1 MEVVLIVMALLA
13 VVFIVKGVCIIPQ
26 QSAYV
31 IERLGKFN
39 RVLHAGISYIIPFVD
54 RKAYVHTLKE
64 QALDIPEQICI
75 TRDNVQVG
83 VDGVIFIQVFDPQM
97 ASYGISNYVFSIV
110 QLAQTTMRSEVGKI
124 DLDKTFEERTTINS
138 AIVSAINDAS
148 RTWGVKILRYEIK
161 NIRPPENVLN
171 AMEKQMQAEREK
183 RAVILQSEGEKQ
195 SAVNVA
201 EGQKQK
207 VVLESEAVRQKQIN
221 EATGQAEA
229 IRAIA
234 SATADGLKAVA
245 GAVQTEGGM
254 EAVQL
259 RVAEKLVE
267 QFGHLAKQG
276 NTLILPANFGDISS
290 LIATAMSVVKQ
301 TKLIVMVGP
310 AHHDTC
316 WSSLVVRLPITHRP

>member
-1 MEVVLIVMALLA
+1 MEIVLIVVALLA
-13 VVFIVKGVCIIPQ
+13 VIIIAKGVCIIPQ
-26 QSAYV
+26 QSATV
-31 IERLGKFN
+31 IERLGKFD

-54 RKAYVHTLKE
+54 RVAYKHTLKE
-64 QALDIPEQICI
+64 QAMDIPEQVCI

-138 AIVSAINDAS
+138 AIVNAINDAS

-161 NIRPPENVLN
+161 NIRPPDNVLN

-234 SATADGLKAVA
+234 NATADGLKAVA
-245 GAVQTEGGM
+245 GAVQAQGGM

-276 NTLILPANFGDISS
+276 NTLILPANFGDMSS

-301 TKLIVMVGP
+301 TK
-310 AHHDTC
+310 
-316 WSSLVVRLPITHRP
+316 

>member
-1 MEVVLIVMALLA
+1 MELFFLALA
-13 VVFIVKGVCIIPQ
+13 VLAVIIVFIGVRIVPQ

-31 IERLGKFN
+31 VERLGKFH
-39 RVLHAGISYIIPFVD
+39 VALHAGVTYIIPFID
-54 RKAYVHTLKE
+54 RVAYRHTLKE
-64 QALDIPEQICI
+64 QTIDIPEQVCI

-83 VDGVIFIQVFDPQM
+83 VDGVVFIQVFDPQM
-97 ASYGISNYVFSIV
+97 ASYGISNYLFSIT

-124 DLDKTFEERTTINS
+124 DLDKTFEERSTINS
-138 AIVSAINDAS
+138 SIVTAINDAS

-161 NIRPPENVLN
+161 NIVPPETVLK

-183 RAVILQSEGEKQ
+183 RANILQSEGEKQ
-195 SAVNVA
+195 SAINVA

-229 IRAIA
+229 IRAVA
-234 SATADGLKAVA
+234 NATADGVKAVA
-245 GAVQTEGGM
+245 SAVQSEGGM
-254 EAVQL
+254 EAIQL

-276 NTLILPANFGDISS
+276 TTLILPANFGDISS
-290 LIATAMSVVKQ
+290 LIATVMTVVKQ
-301 TKLIVMVGP
+301 TK
-310 AHHDTC
+310 
-316 WSSLVVRLPITHRP
+316 

>member
-1 MEVVLIVMALLA
+1 MEIVLIVVALLA
-13 VVFIVKGVCIIPQ
+13 VIFIAKGVCIVPQ

-31 IERLGKFN
+31 VERLGKFD
-39 RVLHAGISYIIPFVD
+39 RVLNAGISYILPFID

-64 QALDIPEQICI
+64 QAMDIPEQICI

-97 ASYGISNYVFSIV
+97 ASYGISNYMFSII

-124 DLDKTFEERTTINS
+124 DLDKTFEERTAINS

-234 SATADGLKAVA
+234 NATADGLKAVA
-245 GAVQTEGGM
+245 GAVQAQGGM

-290 LIATAMSVVKQ
+290 LIAAAMSVVKQ
-301 TKLIVMVGP
+301 TK
-310 AHHDTC
+310 
-316 WSSLVVRLPITHRP
+316 

>member
-1 MEVVLIVMALLA
+1 MEIVLIVLAILAVVLI
-13 VVFIVKGVCIIPQ
+13 IKGVCIIPQ

-39 RVLHAGISYIIPFVD
+39 RALQAGISYIVPFVD
-54 RKAYVHTLKE
+54 RVAYRHTLKE
-64 QALDIPEQICI
+64 QALDIPEQVCI

-138 AIVSAINDAS
+138 AIVSAINDAA

-161 NIRPPENVLN
+161 NIRPPESVLM

-183 RAVILQSEGEKQ
+183 RAIILQSEGQKQ
-195 SAVNVA
+195 SAINVA

-207 VVLESEAVRQKQIN
+207 VVLESEAARQKQIN
-221 EATGQAEA
+221 EANGQAEA
-229 IRAIA
+229 IRAVA

-245 GAVQTEGGM
+245 SAVQTQGGL

-259 RVAEKLVE
+259 RVAEKFVE

-276 NTLILPANFGDISS
+276 NTLILPANFGDLSS
-290 LIATAMSVVKQ
+290 LIGAAMSVVKQ
-301 TKLIVMVGP
+301 TK
-310 AHHDTC
+310 
-316 WSSLVVRLPITHRP
+316 

>member
-1 MEVVLIVMALLA
+1 MEVVLLVLAVMAI
-13 VVFIVKGVCIIPQ
+13 VIIVKGVCIVPQ

-31 IERLGKFN
+31 IERLGKFD
-39 RVLHAGISYIIPFVD
+39 RVLNAGISYIIPFID

-64 QALDIPEQICI
+64 QAMDIPEQICI

-97 ASYGISNYVFSIV
+97 ASYGISNYIFSIV

-124 DLDKTFEERTTINS
+124 DLDKTFEERTAINS
-138 AIVSAINDAS
+138 AIVTAINDAS

-183 RAVILQSEGEKQ
+183 RAVILESEGQKQ

-207 VVLESEAVRQKQIN
+207 VVLESEAAQQKQIN
-221 EATGQAEA
+221 EANGQAEA

-234 SATADGLKAVA
+234 NATADGLKAVA
-245 GAVQTEGGM
+245 GAVQTQGGM
-254 EAVQL
+254 EAIQL

-276 NTLILPANFGDISS
+276 NTMILPANFGDISS

-301 TKLIVMVGP
+301 TK
-310 AHHDTC
+310 
-316 WSSLVVRLPITHRP
+316 

>member
-1 MEVVLIVMALLA
+1 MDLFFIALA
-13 VVFIVKGVCIIPQ
+13 VLAVIIVVTGVRVVPQ

-31 IERLGKFN
+31 VERLGKFH
-39 RVLHAGISYIIPFVD
+39 VALHAGVTYIIPFVD
-54 RKAYVHTLKE
+54 RVAYRHTLKE
-64 QALDIPEQICI
+64 QTIDIPEQVCI

-83 VDGVIFIQVFDPQM
+83 VDGVVFIQVFDPQM
-97 ASYGISNYVFSIV
+97 ASYGISNYLFSIT

-124 DLDKTFEERTTINS
+124 DLDKTFEERSTINS
-138 AIVSAINDAS
+138 SIVNAINDAS

-161 NIRPPENVLN
+161 NIVPPETVLK

-183 RAVILQSEGEKQ
+183 RANILQSEGEKQ
-195 SAVNVA
+195 SAINVA

-229 IRAIA
+229 IRAVA
-234 SATADGLKAVA
+234 NATADGVKAVA
-245 GAVQTEGGM
+245 SAVQSEGGM

-276 NTLILPANFGDISS
+276 TTLILPANFGDVSS

-301 TKLIVMVGP
+301 TK
-310 AHHDTC
+310 
-316 WSSLVVRLPITHRP
+316 

>member
-1 MEVVLIVMALLA
+1 MQVVLIVVALLA
-13 VVFIVKGVCIIPQ
+13 VFIIVKGVCIIPQ

-31 IERLGKFN
+31 VERLGKFN
-39 RVLHAGISYIIPFVD
+39 RALHAGISYIIPFVD
-54 RKAYVHTLKE
+54 RVAYKHTLKE
-64 QALDIPEQICI
+64 QTIDIPEQICI

-83 VDGVIFIQVFDPQM
+83 VDGVIFVQVFDPQM
-97 ASYGISNYVFSIV
+97 ASYGISNYIFSIT

-138 AIVSAINDAS
+138 MIVEAINDAS

-161 NIRPPENVLN
+161 NIVPPETVLK

-183 RAVILQSEGEKQ
+183 RASILQSEGEKQ
-195 SAVNVA
+195 SAINVA

-207 VVLESEAVRQKQIN
+207 VVLESEAMRQKQIN
-221 EATGQAEA
+221 EANGQADA
-229 IRAIA
+229 IRAVA

-245 GAVQTEGGM
+245 NAVQAQGGM

-301 TKLIVMVGP
+301 TK
-310 AHHDTC
+310 
-316 WSSLVVRLPITHRP
+316 